1 MTIQRGFSAMTAV
14 AFCRK
19 RMRGVVSFSIGKWAL
34 GMSDRGGQDKANW
47 RSRTRRPS
55 AAEKCLSAH
64 WFLETSRLAV
74 NDMRSAPDGG
84 FRVSRRI
91 STN

>member
-1 MTIQRGFSAMTAV
+1 MTDSASW
-14 AFCRK
+14 
-19 RMRGVVSFSIGKWAL
+19 RMPLRVLGSLQHDDWARET
-34 GMSDRGGQDKANW
+34 SDRGGQDKANW